1 MLVDLDKTSVIYR
14 PVCHVQASQRVLN
27 LKPRKR
33 KASALDSQE
42 RIFEHC

>member
-1 MLVDLDKTSVIYR
+1 MQVDLDKTLVIYR
-14 PVCHVQASQRVLN
+14 PVCHFQASKRVLN

-42 RIFEHC
+42 RNFEHC